1 MVMATKPSVSNL
13 QLHQFFHVTAASN
26 HLTLALSSK
35 YHLILAFSSRRRNAS
50 IKLICKLLYKVAGNS
65 DPFKNYWN
73 CGKRVLSLR
82 RVREVRG

>member
-1 MVMATKPSVSNL
+1 VGAPKVSVLSYL
-13 QLHQFFHVTAASN
+13 YRLYYSGRLN
-26 HLTLALSSK
+26 HLILAFSSK